1 MQIIFI
7 ASYKED
13 GQPCCASLKREGL
26 QKSLDKY
33 NGFDGVNPNISIL
46 DRKIHEYKYG
56 GESLIE
62 TITYRDLTYQDK
74 YSEDIDTVYYIHCLD
89 LD

>member
-1 MQIIFI
+1 MQVIYI

-13 GQPCCASLKREGL
+13 GQPCCASLTREGL
-26 QKSLDKY
+26 QESLDKY
-33 NGFDGVNPNISIL
+33 NGFDEINPNISIL
-46 DRKIHEYKYG
+46 KHKIHKYKYG

-62 TITYRDLTYQDK
+62 TIIYRDLTFQESYP
-74 YSEDIDTVYYIHCLD
+74 EDIDSIYYIHCLN

>member
-1 MQIIFI
+1 MQVIYI

-13 GQPCCASLKREGL
+13 GRPCCASLTREGL
-26 QKSLDKY
+26 QKSLNEY
-33 NGFDGVNPNISIL
+33 NGFDGINPNIFIL
-46 DRKIHEYKYG
+46 DNKIHEYKYG

-62 TITYRDLTYQDK
+62 TITYRDLIHQEK
-74 YSEDIDTVYYIHCLD
+74 YPNDIDTVYYIHCLN